1 MSEENILR
9 ALRAQAWERAKGD
22 LHAVAATFFGKPSAR
37 EGQFDS
43 FSEEAEKFIKRVEDD
58 GLAE

>member
-1 MSEENILR
+1 MTDENILR
-9 ALRAQAWERAKGD
+9 ALRAQAWERAKGE
-22 LHAVAATFFGKPSAR
+22 LRSVAATFFGISSAQ

-43 FSEEAEKFIKRVEDD
+43 FNDEVDKFVTRVETN